1 MSAYT
6 QHAKLSASGAS
17 RWLAC
22 PGSVRA
28 EEGIVEKSSKFSH
41 EGTSAHELSELCLK
55 NNREAISYLHTTL
68 PESGWVVDE
77 EMCVYVQEYVD
88 YVNSHPGTRMVEQRV
103 DFSEWVPAGFGTS
116 DAIII
121 DGSLMKVIDL
131 KYGKGIRVD
140 ADDNPQGKLY
150 ALGAISDF
158 GFLYNIETIEIHIVQ
173 PRLDHIS
180 VWSTDV
186 TTLLKWAEWVRD
198 RASLCEMPDA
208 PRVAGEKQCTF
219 CRAKATCREL
229 MDLTE
234 SALLADFSD
243 ATVAPKSP
251 DKLSTRDLRFALENK
266 KLIISWL
273 EAIEDL
279 AFERLQEGLDFPGY
293 KLVVGRSTRAWS
305 DEQTAERILTEEL
318 GDKAFAPKK
327 LITAPAA
334 EKALGKKKAALL
346 NGLINKTQ
354 GKPTLAHQNDPRA
367 EIVSGDISDFD

>member
-1 MSAYT
+1 MLA
-6 QHAKLSASGAS
+6 HAKLSASGAE
-17 RWLAC
+17 RWLRC

-28 EEGIVEKSSKFSH
+28 EEGIVEKSSKFAH
-41 EGTSAHELSELCLK
+41 EGSSAHELSELCLK
-55 NNREAISYLHTTL
+55 NDRDALSYLHTTL
-68 PESGWVVDE
+68 PETGWNVDE
-77 EMCVYVQEYVD
+77 EMCIYVQEYVD
-88 YVNSHPGTRMVEQRV
+88 YVNSYQGTRMIEQRV
-103 DFSEWVPAGFGTS
+103 DFSEWVPDAFGTS
-116 DAIII
+116 DAIVI
-121 DGSLMKVIDL
+121 DGSLMHIIDL

-150 ALGAISDF
+150 ALGALSDF
-158 GFLYNIETIEIHIVQ
+158 GFLYDIQTIRIHIVQ

-180 VWSTDV
+180 VWETDV
-186 TTLLKWAEWVRD
+186 TTLLKWAEYVRE
-198 RASLCEMPDA
+198 RASLCELPDA
-208 PRVAGEKQCTF
+208 PRVASEKACTW
-219 CRAKATCREL
+219 CKAKATCKEL

-243 ATVAPKSP
+243 ATLAPKSP

-293 KLVVGRSTRAWS
+293 KLVTGRSSRAWS

-327 LITAPAA
+327 LISAPMA

-346 NGLINKTQ
+346 NGLISKTQ
-354 GKPTLAHQNDPRA
+354 GKPTLAHFNDPRP